1 MMSALWFGVSSLLTF
16 VLASAISA
24 YAAAGTSGSFQALF
38 IISAIAA
45 VLLLVGFGLG
55 GAISRKFPTVK
66 WAAILGVA
74 CACATMAM
82 LWVASAAQAN
92 PEKSWPMI
100 LALPLIGGLASFI
113 QGKLRG

>member
-1 MMSALWFGVSSLLTF
+1 MSVLWFGVSSLLTF

-24 YAAAGTSGSFQALF
+24 YAASGNSGSFQALF

-55 GAISRKFPTVK
+55 GAISRKFPAAK
-66 WAAILGVA
+66 WASILGVA
-74 CACATMAM
+74 CACVSIAI
-82 LWVASAAQAN
+82 LWAASAAQAN

-100 LALPLIGGLASFI
+100 FALPLIGGLASFI
-113 QGKLRG
+113 HGRLRG

>member
-1 MMSALWFGVSSLLTF
+1 MSMLWFGVSSLLTF

-24 YAAAGTSGSFQALF
+24 YAAAGNSGSFQALF

-55 GAISRKFPTVK
+55 AAISRKLPAAK

-74 CACATMAM
+74 SACVSIAM
-82 LWVASAAQAN
+82 LWAASAAQAN

-100 LALPLIGGLASFI
+100 FALPLIGSLASFI
-113 QGKLRG
+113 HGRLRG